1 MTQKHATLLPANLH
15 SHRVQKMT
23 QNLSFPDQKVTRSD
37 GNSTPHHLAEFNL
50 KKSDTQNLEMQ
61 ALIQQQHH
69 FPMLSRF
76 RAFRLVESREM
87 PRWESGAK
95 FWVLCASGPALK
107 FGMFAFGD
115 CE

>member
-1 MTQKHATLLPANLH
+1 
-15 SHRVQKMT
+15 MT

-107 FGMFAFGD
+107 FWDVCFWRLRVKCVGD
-115 CE
+115 FEMNKKSWG